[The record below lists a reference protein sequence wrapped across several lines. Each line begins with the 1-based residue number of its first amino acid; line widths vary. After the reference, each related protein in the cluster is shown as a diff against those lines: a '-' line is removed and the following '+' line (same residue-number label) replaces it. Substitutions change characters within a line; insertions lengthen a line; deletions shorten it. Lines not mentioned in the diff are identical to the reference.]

1 MMIPRSKRH
10 PHSKGIPLSFVLVVP
25 FVLQIFATVGIVGY
39 LSFKNG
45 QEAVNR
51 LAMRLSSEVGDRVEQ
66 HLDNY
71 LELPHKLA
79 QIDVDALENGILDI
93 RNFQTNGRYFWKQA
107 SIYKNIAFVGYYLET
122 GEGVAAQRWPPES
135 GVSIVEHSLVTGK
148 DYNYATDS
156 QGNRTTLID
165 ATEYYAP
172 EDDWYIDAVKAGR
185 QTWSSI
191 YTADGFEGYVAASA
205 VRPIYSQDN
214 KLLGALSVDLLLSDI
229 SDFLYTLD
237 ISPNG
242 KVFIIERDGLLIGNS
257 SLNATYDIVN
267 GETQRLTALNSSDSY
282 IRATA
287 QYLEQQF
294 GGFEA
299 IETQQI
305 LEFSLNN
312 ERQFVQ
318 VSPWQDEYGL
328 DWLVIV
334 TIPESDFM
342 AQINANTQTT
352 ILLCVGAL
360 FIATGLGILTARR
373 ITRPVS
379 TLSRAS
385 QAIASGDLNQNLQE
399 KGIRE
404 LRILSQSF
412 NRMAQQLR
420 DSFDHLENRV
430 VQRTSELAE
439 ATQVA
444 EKAKEAALVANQAK
458 SEFLA
463 NMSHE
468 LRTPLSGIL
477 GYAQILQRSTS
488 LSEQELR
495 GITTIQNCGA
505 HLLTL
510 INDVL
515 DLSKIEARKMEL
527 YPTDFH
533 FPSFLEGIA
542 DIFRLRAIEKN
553 IQFIFSPSPDLPMG
567 IYADEK
573 RLRQVLINLLGN
585 AIKFTEGGKV
595 HFRVEVIQKYP
606 TGDRI
611 KENHSEL
618 NNSFDRSPQIFKIR
632 FQVEDTGI
640 GMNPEQLEKIFL
652 PFEQVGTDRHSA
664 EGTGLGLAISQK
676 IAQSMESKIQVKSQP
691 GKGSIFWMEI
701 SLPEAADWMQFNAI
715 KEPNKIIKYHGEQR
729 RILVVDDNKENRQVI
744 SELLTSTG
752 FRVEEAVDGKE
763 GLEVMSSFH
772 PDLLILDLA
781 MPNINGFDMMQILRK
796 SEEFKDIPILIS
808 SAHVSPQD
816 QLKSHQWGA
825 TDFLPKPVQS
835 DELFQK
841 LQHYLNLEWI
851 YETTSPNSGDAL
863 NEQFNCA
870 SVFNT
875 GIGFQHAND
884 CNFNMIIPSDDVI
897 EYLYNLAKM
906 GNLNRILEQTEKLET
921 TDKKFSSF
929 AVQLRRFAEE
939 FQEKELLE
947 FISQY
952 RR

>member
-1 MMIPRSKRH
+1 MMNGSPKIF
-10 PHSKGIPLSFVLVVP
+10 SKGTPLNLVLVVP
-25 FVLQIFATVGIVGY
+25 FVLQTFAVVGLVGY
-39 LSFKNG
+39 LSFRNS
-45 QEAVNR
+45 QRAVNN
-51 LAMRLSSEVGDRVEQ
+51 LVLQLSTEISDRVDQ
-66 HLDNY
+66 HLDDY
-71 LELPHKLA
+71 LALPHQLG
-79 QIDVDALENGILDI
+79 QTTVDALQTGLLDI
-93 RNFQTNGRYFWKQA
+93 HDFSALGRYFWKQA
-107 SIYKNIAFVGYYLET
+107 QVYPKVNFIGYYLET
-122 GEGVAAQRWPPES
+122 GEGVGAGRWLEDQ
-135 GVSIVEHSLVTGK
+135 GVKIVQHSLADGK
-148 DYNYATDS
+148 DYTYATDS
-156 QGNRTTLID
+156 EGNRINILD

-172 EDDWYIDAVKAGR
+172 EDKWYVDAVQAGKP
-185 QTWSSI
+185 TWSSI
-191 YTADGFEGYVAASA
+191 YTAEGFEGYVAASA
-205 VRPIYSQDN
+205 AYPIYSQDN
-214 KLLGALSVDLLLSDI
+214 ELLGALSVDLLLRNI
-229 SDFLYTLD
+229 SDFLHTLD

-287 QYLEQQF
+287 QYLKQQF
-294 GGFEA
+294 GSFEA

-305 LEFSLNN
+305 VEFSLNN

-318 VSPWQDEYGL
+318 VSPWQDDYGL
-328 DWLVIV
+328 DWLVVV

-342 AQINANTQTT
+342 AQINANTRIT
-352 ILLCVGAL
+352 IFLCVGAL
-360 FIATGLGILTARR
+360 FVATGLGILTARW
-373 ITRPVS
+373 ITRPVAN
-379 TLSRAS
+379 LSRAS
-385 QAIASGDLNQNLQE
+385 QAISSGDLNQNLQE

-404 LRILSQSF
+404 LRVLSQSF

-430 VQRTSELAE
+430 AQRTSELAE

-488 LSEQELR
+488 MSEQELR
-495 GITTIQNCGA
+495 GVTTIQNCGT

-527 YPTDFH
+527 YPIDFH
-533 FPSFLEGIA
+533 FPSFLEGIT

-553 IQFIFSPSPDLPMG
+553 IQFIFSPSPNLPMG
-567 IYADEK
+567 VHADEK

-585 AIKFTEGGKV
+585 AVKFTNGGEVRFK
-595 HFRVEVIQKYP
+595 VEVVQKYRK
-606 TGDRI
+606 GDRLN
-611 KENHSEL
+611 EDHSKPD
-618 NNSFDRSPQIFKIR
+618 NSFDRLPSIFKIR
-632 FQVEDTGI
+632 FQVEDTGV

-652 PFEQVGTDRHSA
+652 PFEQVGNDRHNG

-676 IAQSMESKIQVKSQP
+676 IAQSMGSNIHVSSQP
-691 GKGSIFWMEI
+691 GEGSIFWLEI
-701 SLPEAADWMQFNAI
+701 SLPEAADWMQFNAS
-715 KEPNKIIKYHGEQR
+715 KDPNKIIKYHGEQR
-729 RILVVDDNKENRQVI
+729 RILVVDDNKENRHI
-744 SELLTSTG
+744 LSEFLMSTG
-752 FRVEEAVDGKE
+752 FKVAEAIDGKE
-763 GLEVMSSFH
+763 GLEMMTSFH

-781 MPNINGFDMMQILRK
+781 MPNINGFDMMRILRE

-816 QLKSHQWGA
+816 QLKSHQWGGS
-825 TDFLPKPVQS
+825 DFLPKPVQS
-835 DELFQK
+835 EELFQK
-841 LQHYLNLEWI
+841 LQKYLNLEWI
-851 YETTSPNSGDAL
+851 YETTLPHDDAL
-863 NEQFNCA
+863 DNEHSNC
-870 SVFNT
+870 SDVNT
-875 GIGFQHAND
+875 DIDFQHVAD
-884 CNFNMIIPSDDVI
+884 CSSNMPIPSNDVI
-897 EYLYNLAKM
+897 EYLYNLAEM
-906 GNLNRILEQTEKLET
+906 GNLNRIVERTEELET
-921 TDKKFSSF
+921 IDEKFSSF
-929 AVQLRRFAEE
+929 SAQLRHFAEE